1 MNDAA
6 ENLLSLTFEDSLQAR
21 ETAQQL
27 EKSQVVFPASL
38 PPPFTR
44 ETTLGQLPAAA
55 TTVLPAPDSAREN
68 TLPATMTTVFT
79 TPETAQET
87 TPGNLPAA
95 ASPVLLA
102 QEEQQPGTSLLTSQ
116 EMDYLMP
123 LSMAVAPA
131 DSQSPA
137 TSVESVLH
145 GEVGAPGTPSAL
157 PTAISAREIQFLG
170 VSTESVFSGEGSPA
184 ATSPPEVLSQ
194 GASATKEHQPG
205 TLPAYTSPEVQ
216 APGVQVADSPALSDR
231 GSPSPGAAVESPPA
245 LSARELQSLG
255 GPVQSPIP
263 SFAPRTMSPGISAV
277 TSPALSALELQ
288 PPVALAEP
296 VTVGTPSPVPKP
308 VPNPVFSA
316 QEMQSP
322 VPSVAKLPADNTRG
336 MHSLVTE
343 AAVTPAST
351 AREAPTP
358 ISAPVPMVPSE
369 PISPGPADLG
379 DLIKIAESHLAE
391 ARRKLAA
398 ASSGGRETGKCFAAG
413 RKGPY
418 VKPALCSITKPRFLI
433 GVVTNRFENVLPYH
447 MNIEGAF

>member
-1 MNDAA
+1 VNDAA

-27 EKSQVVFPASL
+27 EESQVAFPASL

-55 TTVLPAPDSAREN
+55 TTVLPAPDFAREN
-68 TLPATMTTVFT
+68 TLPATNITVFT

-131 DSQSPA
+131 DPQSPA
-137 TSVESVLH
+137 TSVESVLL

-157 PTAISAREIQFLG
+157 PTAISAQEIQFLG

-194 GASATKEHQPG
+194 GASPTKEHQPG

-216 APGVQVADSPALSDR
+216 APGVQVADFPALSDR

-263 SFAPRTMSPGISAV
+263 SFAPGTMSPGISAV

-296 VTVGTPSPVPKP
+296 LTVGTPSPVPKP

-316 QEMQSP
+316 REMQLL
-322 VPSVAKLPADNTRG
+322 VPSVPPLPANNTWG
-336 MHSLVTE
+336 THSPVTE
-343 AAVTPAST
+343 ASM

-369 PISPGPADLG
+369 PISRGPADLG

-398 ASSGGRETGKCFAAG
+398 ASSGGRETGECFGAG

-433 GVVTNRFENVLPYH
+433 GIVSNRFENVLPYH